1 MDGHVWWKCMH
12 LDEKFFN
19 KWCFW
24 FKVWTCHKGQ
34 SYYHMTCLF
43 QTSAKYK
50 TFNTQEFIF
59 WEKFTKSI
67 FSFILWGQ
75 NFANFHTQQTHWFFS
90 LLDSARELQLH
101 LCNSMRRVSTI
112 PGYIKTYCCFVL
124 RAICGAEICSVL
136 ITFRRE
142 GVGGS
147 YS

>member
-1 MDGHVWWKCMH
+1 MRSSSISDVFG
-12 LDEKFFN
+12 
-19 KWCFW
+19 
-24 FKVWTCHKGQ
+24 
-34 SYYHMTCLF
+34 S
-43 QTSAKYK
+43 KYEPAIK
-50 TFNTQEFIF
+50 ARVITTWHACSKQVQNIKLLTLKSFIF

-101 LCNSMRRVSTI
+101 LCNSMCRVSTI

-142 GVGGS
+142 GGGIILVMR
-147 YS
+147 YYDCKTPR